1 MDADGQRGDVRVRHA
16 LAIALRQTS
25 RHLASRLLQAAIATF
40 GVVTLVFFVMHL
52 SGDPTLLLAPEGAT
66 AEQIAQLRHLLGFDQ
81 PLYLQ
86 YFDYL
91 GTLAHGDLG
100 QSLVQR
106 LPVSLILFSRLPY
119 TLALAVGS
127 LTVALVIG
135 IPAGITMA
143 VWRGGIVER
152 LLSALV
158 LAGQSLPT
166 FWSGVLLILLFG
178 VTLRWLPTSGAEGFA
193 SLIMPSVALGAVAM
207 STFARMTRISV
218 LDELSRDYV
227 NAARARGLSMRGVVI
242 RHVLRN
248 AAIPVITI
256 TALEIGNLL
265 AGAVIVETVFAWP
278 GIGQLAMQS
287 IQARDFLVVQAIVLF
302 VSLTYIA
309 LNLLADLAYTVVDPR
324 IRGAA

>member
-1 MDADGQRGDVRVRHA
+1 M
-16 LAIALRQTS
+16 

-52 SGDPTLLLAPEGAT
+52 SGDPTLLLAPEGAS

-81 PLYLQ
+81 PLYVQ
-86 YFDYL
+86 YLGYL
-91 GTLAHGDLG
+91 GTLAQGDLG

-119 TLALAVGS
+119 TLALAAGS
-127 LTVALVIG
+127 LAVALAIG
-135 IPAGITMA
+135 IPAGIAMA
-143 VWRGGIVER
+143 VWRGGIVEK
-152 LLSALV
+152 LLSAFV

-178 VTLRWLPTSGAEGFA
+178 VILRWLPTSGADGLS

-218 LDELSRDYV
+218 LDELGRDYV
-227 NAARARGLSMRGVVI
+227 NAARARGLPMRSVVL

-309 LNLLADLAYTVVDPR
+309 LNLLADLAYTIVDPR